1 MDMRR
6 WPMQATRTLA
16 RPARKP
22 QAKPRPPVLV
32 LLRAALWGVL
42 ASLGLVVLYAVALRQ
57 NWLGTDTMGAA
68 TTAIK
73 VLCAAFAGLL
83 ARRATGSRYW
93 LWGMLGSVL
102 YSLLAFLLFSLLSQ
116 TFILSLAILS
126 DVAMAAAAGLFGVLV
141 WQMFK

>member
-1 MDMRR
+1 
-6 WPMQATRTLA
+6 MQATRTLA

-102 YSLLAFLLFSLLSQ
+102 YSLLAFLLFRKEL
-116 TFILSLAILS
+116 
-126 DVAMAAAAGLFGVLV
+126 GLN
-141 WQMFK
+141 KI

>member
-1 MDMRR
+1 
-6 WPMQATRTLA
+6 MQAARNLA
-16 RPARKP
+16 RTARKT
-22 QAKPRPPVLV
+22 QVKPRPPALT
-32 LLRAALWGVL
+32 LLRAALWAML

-83 ARRATGSRYW
+83 AHRAGGSRYW

-102 YSLLAFLLFSLLSQ
+102 YSLLAFLVFSLLSQ

-126 DVAMAAAAGLFGVLV
+126 DMAMAAAAGLFGVLV

>member
-1 MDMRR
+1 
-6 WPMQATRTLA
+6 MQATRTLA

-116 TFILSLAILS
+116 TFILSLASLS
-126 DVAMAAAAGLFGVLV
+126 AVAMAAAAGLFGVLV

>member
-1 MDMRR
+1 M
-6 WPMQATRTLA
+6 
-16 RPARKP
+16 
-22 QAKPRPPVLV
+22 
-32 LLRAALWGVL
+32 RAALWGVL